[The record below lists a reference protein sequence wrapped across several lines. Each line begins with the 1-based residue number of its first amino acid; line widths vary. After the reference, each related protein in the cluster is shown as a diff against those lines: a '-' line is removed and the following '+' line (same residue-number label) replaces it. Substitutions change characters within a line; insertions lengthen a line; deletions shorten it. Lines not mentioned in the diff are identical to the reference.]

1 MMALIWLLLAIW
13 TGWQLSR
20 MLMGDPAILTLH
32 FARGTTAAPI
42 EGSPASTVSMPAAT
56 AGTATVPRLLFLLSS
71 AVWLGILPVT
81 WLTYLLA
88 SLLAPILPQSIH
100 PLLPVNGLLLT
111 VMAAWLVLKLT
122 RRYQPD
128 QLEDL
133 SEPSMLDRLKLLSAG
148 FSKILLNRDSL
159 FYLAVLLVWLVFG
172 IWLMTSTFFQEGRFI
187 HAGFSVFSDFAPHT
201 ALVSSFSSGQNW
213 PTQYPHFAND
223 GIAYHF
229 MFFFLCGNLNYLGL
243 PLVWSINLPSIL
255 GLVTFCLLLGSLALL
270 LTGKRL
276 TFFLAP
282 LMMFMRSS
290 MAFWTWLKD
299 FIERSDAPVSLAAIW
314 QAMLEQST
322 FIGNTLHDDWGLWG
336 VNVYANQRHFLPGL
350 SLVLIVLFLLLPDLQ
365 AGLKIE
371 HRWRGWFRPDVWLPA
386 DAWARRRLLGAVMI
400 AGLMPYWHGSAL
412 VGLLLILAPMALFAK
427 NRLSFL
433 LAAVSAVAAALLQ
446 SAFFAGEATRVVQ
459 PSLVFGFLADSRTL
473 TGSLTYLFEMAGLAF
488 PLLIL
493 AFWLPGWRRKI
504 LITGICLPLVFAF
517 TVSLTPDVT
526 VNHKL
531 IMMTLAF
538 ANIFIADLLLR
549 IAGKTRHA
557 PLSSNPVA
565 VGSRSFGVRAIRCVS
580 ALLLTIILMIT
591 GFQEIRI
598 VQNINR
604 NSVAMDLDSPLA
616 GWIRQNTATDAIFV
630 TAPYH
635 YHAFFL
641 SGRSVWFG
649 HAYYAWSA
657 GHDTAGRWDTQAWLL
672 EGGDGDLEGVKSLIE
687 QESLDYLIVDD
698 DLRRR
703 DDLYVAEDFFD
714 ANFPLVAEFPDLGET
729 KIYALQD
736 ADG

>member
-1 MMALIWLLLAIW
+1 MIALIWLLLAIW

-20 MLMGDPAILTLH
+20 LLMGDPAILTLR
-32 FARGTTAAPI
+32 FADGTAA
-42 EGSPASTVSMPAAT
+42 A
-56 AGTATVPRLLFLLSS
+56 VPRLLFRLSA

-88 SLLAPILPQSIH
+88 LLLAPILPQSIH

-111 VMAAWLVLKLT
+111 AMAAWLVVRLT
-122 RRYQPD
+122 RRSRSSQIGDLSEGINPD
-128 QLEDL
+128 QLRNL
-133 SEPSMLDRLKLLSAG
+133 SEPSMLDRLRLLSKG
-148 FSKILLNRDSL
+148 SWRTHLNRDNL
-159 FYLAVLLVWLVFG
+159 FYLAVLLGWLVFG
-172 IWLMTSTFFQEGRFI
+172 IWLMTSTFFQEGRYI
-187 HAGFSVFSDFAPHT
+187 HAGYSVFSDFAPHT

-255 GLVTFCLLLGSLALL
+255 GLVTFCLLLGSLALH

-276 TFFLAP
+276 TFLLVP
-282 LMMFMRSS
+282 LMMFLRSS

-299 FIERSDAPVSLAAIW
+299 LFEYNDGPVSLAVIWRAI
-314 QAMLEQST
+314 LDQST

-371 HRWRGWFRPDVWLPA
+371 HRWRGWFRLNNWLPA
-386 DAWARRRLLGAVMI
+386 NTWARRRLLGAIMI
-400 AGLMPYWHGSAL
+400 ACLMPYWHGSAL

-433 LAAVSAVAAALLQ
+433 LVAVAAIAAALCQ
-446 SAFFAGEATRVVQ
+446 SALFAGEATRVVQ

-473 TGSLTYLFEMAGLAF
+473 TGSLAYLFEMAGLAF
-488 PLLIL
+488 PMMIL

-504 LITGICLPLVFAF
+504 LIAGFCLPLVFAF

-531 IMMTLAF
+531 LIMTLAL

-549 IAGKTRHA
+549 IAGKTRQT
-557 PLSSNPVA
+557 PLLSNPVA
-565 VGSRSFGVRAIRCVS
+565 AGNRSFGMRAIRAAS
-580 ALLLTIILMIT
+580 ALLLSIILMIT

-598 VQNINR
+598 VHNVNR
-604 NSVAMDLDSPLA
+604 NSVAMDVDGPLA

-703 DDLYVAEDFFD
+703 DDLFLAEDFFD
-714 ANFPLVAEFPDLGET
+714 ANFPLVAEFPALGDT
-729 KIYALQD
+729 KIYALHE
-736 ADG
+736 AEG